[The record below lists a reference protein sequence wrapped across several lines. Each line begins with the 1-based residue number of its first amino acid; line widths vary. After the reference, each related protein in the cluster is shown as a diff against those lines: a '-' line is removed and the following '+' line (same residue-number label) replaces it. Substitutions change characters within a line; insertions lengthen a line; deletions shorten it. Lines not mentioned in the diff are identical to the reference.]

1 MSTNPTLLTARGLE
15 ELRAEIAGLETTER
29 SKIAARIKTAREWGD
44 LKENAEYHAAKEEQ
58 GHLETRILKLRDM
71 LRNAEVVE
79 EGAGDSDLARFGA
92 TVSFDD
98 ITNGGSRSFRLVS
111 SKDAKPADGLLSIES
126 PVARA
131 LTGHRVGDVV
141 EVPAPR
147 GTRQLRI
154 TEIS

>member
-1 MSTNPTLLTARGLE
+1 MSPNTTLLTPKGLE
-15 ELRAEIAGLETTER
+15 ELRAEIAELETTER
-29 SKIAARIKTAREWGD
+29 TKIAARIKTAREWGD

-71 LRNAEVVE
+71 LRSAEVVE
-79 EGAGDSDLARFGA
+79 EGAGDSELARFGA

-98 ITNGGSRSFRLVS
+98 VANGGSQSFRLVS
-111 SKDAKPADGLLSIES
+111 SKDAKPTDGLLSIES

-131 LTGHRVGDVV
+131 LTGHRVGDIV

-147 GTRQLRI
+147 GSRRLRI
-154 TEIS
+154 TAIR